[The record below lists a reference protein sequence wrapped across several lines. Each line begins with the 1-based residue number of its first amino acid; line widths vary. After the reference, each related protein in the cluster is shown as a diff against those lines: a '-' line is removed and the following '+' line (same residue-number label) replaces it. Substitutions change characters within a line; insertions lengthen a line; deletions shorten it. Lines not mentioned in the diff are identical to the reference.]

1 MATPEQMAARE
12 AVGRL
17 GPLDTLDLQVSV
29 AHLAIKAMICAHP
42 EPEKVRLYYDQ
53 LLGQVM
59 AGPGVVGFP
68 DKSLVLR
75 DLTATLFAPPAALDT

>member
-1 MATPEQMAARE
+1 MITPEQQAARE
-12 AVGRL
+12 AFDRL
-17 GPLDTLDLQVSV
+17 DPLEALDLQVSV
-29 AHLAIKAMICAHP
+29 ALLAIKALINAHP
-42 EPEKVRLYYDQ
+42 DPASVRRSYDQ

-75 DLTATLFAPPAALDT
+75 DLTATLFAPPAVLDT